1 MSDFQVAQTDR
12 QGVVTLEGS
21 LTAGLVPALQAAVKD
36 TLAKG
41 VDYLVFDLAKTAM
54 LDSSG
59 MGLLIAAGN
68 SMARLHGGIRVINAS
83 PDILQLLQSMRLADR
98 LHVSGRAEQE
108 ARRG

>member
-1 MSDFQVAQTDR
+1 VPDYQVIRNDR
-12 QGVVTLEGS
+12 RGFVTLNGR
-21 LTAGLVPALQAAVKD
+21 LTADVVPPLQAALRD
-36 TLAKG
+36 TLAQG
-41 VDYLVFDLAKTAM
+41 VDELVFDLAETAM